1 MKTSHLDSAQI
12 DALSR
17 GMHDNPF
24 AVLGMHP
31 FKDAEKS
38 GLVVRTFRPFVSSV
52 AVVNTAT
59 GKSEAMERI
68 HDAGVYEVVLPKL
81 KKPFDYRLRVT
92 RGDGAVEDLADP
104 YAYGS
109 TISDFDLHLWGEGSH
124 TEAHTFMGA
133 KQMVIGDVKGTR
145 FVVCAPA
152 AKRVSVVGAFNGW
165 DGRVHVM
172 RRHFNQGI
180 WEIFIPGV
188 SQGSHYKFEI
198 ATHGG
203 QLPMTKADPYA
214 TFAELRPGTASI
226 VYDTESYVWNDAE
239 WMSTR
244 TNRFNEPVTIYE
256 LHLGSWRKKGDD
268 KSQFISYREAATELV
283 AYVKDLGYTHIELLP
298 VAEHPYD
305 PSWGYQVTGYFA
317 PTSRFG
323 TPDDFMY
330 FVDECHRNGIGVI
343 VDWVPAHFTK
353 DDHGLRFFDG
363 THLYEHADP
372 RQGEHKDWGTNIFN
386 FGRNEVM
393 NFLISNAVYWLDRFH
408 IDGLRVDA
416 VASMLYLDYSRKEG
430 EWVPNKFGG
439 RENLEAIHFI
449 KRFNEVVHSKFT
461 GIMTM
466 AEESTSWPMVSRP
479 TYLGGLGFDYK
490 WNMGWMNDT
499 LKYIEVDPLFR
510 RYHHNQLT
518 FSMIYAFSE
527 NFVLP
532 FSHDEVV
539 HLKRSMLDKMPGD
552 LWQKFANLRLLYS
565 YMYAHPGK
573 KLGFMGGEF
582 GQWSEWNSQKE
593 LDWSLLGFESHRGL
607 TSLVR
612 DLNRVYASQKPMHEV
627 DFDWK
632 GFKWINPSD
641 YENSMISFVRYA
653 EDPSDFIVC
662 LFNFTPVV
670 REAYTVGVPEAGT
683 YEVIFNSDSHYYGGG
698 NIGLPALDAHPG
710 EWHGF
715 PAHVTATVPPL
726 GALYLKLKKA

>member
-1 MKTSHLDSAQI
+1 MKSFHLDSDQI
-12 DALSR
+12 DAIVR
-17 GMHDNPF
+17 GLHDNPF
-24 AVLGMHP
+24 AVLGMH
-31 FKDAEKS
+31 AISEGAKS
-38 GLVVRTFRPFVSSV
+38 GLVVRTFIPYVASVSIVHSG
-52 AVVNTAT
+52 N
-59 GKSEAMERI
+59 GKTFEMTRI
-68 HDAGVYEVVLPKL
+68 HDAGLYEAVIPSP
-81 KKPFDYRLRVT
+81 KKPFPYT
-92 RGDGAVEDLADP
+92 YSITASSGDVRSQSDP
-104 YAYGS
+104 YAFGS
-109 TISDFDLHLWGEGSH
+109 TISDFDLQLWGEGNH
-124 TEAHTFMGA
+124 HDAHTFMGA
-133 KQMVIGDVKGTR
+133 HLMEMDGISGTR

-180 WEIFIPGV
+180 WEIFVPGV
-188 SQGSHYKFEI
+188 SQGAAYKYEI
-198 ATHGG
+198 ATHTGN
-203 QLPMTKADPYA
+203 LPMTKADPYA

-226 VYDTESYVWNDAE
+226 VYNTEQYKWNDSK
-239 WMSTR
+239 WMKNR
-244 TNRFNEPVTIYE
+244 TSRFNEPVSIYE
-256 LHLGSWRKKGDD
+256 IHLGSWRRKGED
-268 KSQFISYREAATELV
+268 KSLFLTYREAAEQLIG
-283 AYVKDLGYTHIELLP
+283 YVKDLGYTHIELLP

-323 TPDDFMY
+323 TPDDFMF

-353 DDHGLRFFDG
+353 DDHGLRYFDG

-386 FGRNEVM
+386 FGRSEVM

-430 EWVPNKFGG
+430 EWVPNKYGG
-439 RENLEAIHFI
+439 RENLEAIQFI
-449 KRFNEVVHSKFT
+449 KRFNEVVHDRFT
-461 GIMTM
+461 GVMTM

-510 RYHHNQLT
+510 RYHHNSLT

-573 KLGFMGGEF
+573 KLGFMGSEF
-582 GQWSEWNSQKE
+582 GQWSEWNSHKE
-593 LDWSLLGFESHRGL
+593 LDWSLLGFESHRGV

-612 DLNRVYASQKPMHEV
+612 DLNGLYSREKALHEV

-632 GFKWINPSD
+632 GFKWINPTD
-641 YENSMISFVRYA
+641 YENSTISFVRFA

-670 REAYTVGVPEAGT
+670 REAYTIGVPEPGT
-683 YEVIFNSDSHYYGGG
+683 YDIIFNSDSHYYGGS
-698 NIGLPALDAHPG
+698 NVGLPALQANPG

-715 PAHVTATVPPL
+715 PAHVSVSVPPL
-726 GALYLKLKKA
+726 GAMYLKPKKA